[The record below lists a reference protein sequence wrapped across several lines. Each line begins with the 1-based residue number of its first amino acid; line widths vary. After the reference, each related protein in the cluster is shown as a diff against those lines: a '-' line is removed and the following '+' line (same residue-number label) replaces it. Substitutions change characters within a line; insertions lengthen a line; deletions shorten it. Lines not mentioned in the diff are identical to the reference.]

1 MEVVL
6 LEPSEEEGLVLAR
19 GPAGGES
26 ENVVA
31 EDGLRNAHQPVEI
44 GNRVKALRPITP
56 QQSAVEIVGSR
67 LRHHVEY
74 PPAGAPK
81 LDAEVAGLNRHLFY
95 GVGDGDYFFFP
106 AQPTVVFFVS

>member
-6 LEPSEEEGLVLAR
+6 LEPCEEEGLVLAH

-44 GNRVKALRPITP
+44 GNRVKALRSITP
-56 QQSAVEIVGSR
+56 
-67 LRHHVEY
+67 
-74 PPAGAPK
+74 
-81 LDAEVAGLNRHLFY
+81 
-95 GVGDGDYFFFP
+95 
-106 AQPTVVFFVS
+106 